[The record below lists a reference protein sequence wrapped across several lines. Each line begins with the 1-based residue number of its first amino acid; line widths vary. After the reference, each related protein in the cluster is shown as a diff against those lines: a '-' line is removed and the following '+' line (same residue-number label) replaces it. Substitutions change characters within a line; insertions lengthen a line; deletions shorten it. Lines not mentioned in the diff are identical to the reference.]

1 MKKFY
6 EILQNLG
13 YGVVED
19 GVWKNLWDVYFSL
32 LFLVRV
38 WFSIILVVKYMMKE
52 SDGLVFIVEQWVKV
66 RSLFRK

>member
-1 MKKFY
+1 MKKFN

-19 GVWKNLWDVYFSL
+19 GVWKNFWDVYFSL

>member
-6 EILQNLG
+6 EVLQNLG

-19 GVWKNLWDVYFSL
+19 GVLKNFWDVYFSL